1 MKRMFVLILA
11 SFIVLLSV
19 GIPAAAAQARPFT
32 IMAFPSFFS
41 AEAVDVGTDLIKKFE
56 TEILPQFESALSPQQ
71 RDQFKTA
78 VADGTSFRKAFKAL
92 TLSPEQ
98 KAQVGTLLKSL
109 PKKDFFAA
117 LSPEQKQQ
125 LFAKKKDLFKPTPE
139 EIGEKISAKMKA
151 AKDKS
156 PFAPTGAEIGEKIS
170 AKMKMIK
177 EKVGEVMP

>member
-1 MKRMFVLILA
+1 MKRLLA
-11 SFIVLLSV
+11 SFLTCLIVLLSL
-19 GIPAAAAQARPFT
+19 GIPKVAQAQPFA
-32 IMAFPSFFS
+32 MMHFPSLFA
-41 AEAVDVGTDLIKKFE
+41 AEAVDAGADLLKKFE
-56 TEILPQFESALSPQQ
+56 TEILPQFENVLSPEQ

-78 VADGTSFRKAFKAL
+78 VTDGTSFRKAFKAL

-117 LSPEQKQQ
+117 LTPEEKKQ
-125 LFAKKKDLFKPTPE
+125 LFLKKKDLFKPTPE
-139 EIGEKISAKMKA
+139 EIGEKISAKMKVA
-151 AKDKS
+151 TDKN

-170 AKMKMIK
+170 AKMKSIK